1 MSEIINT
8 IKLFDLIYIV
18 ITLLTII
25 QCWKRGFVLSVLTTL
40 KWLLALILT
49 IIIVPKLKPWASN
62 YIDSD
67 YIVNIVLGIS
77 VFFCAIFIIL
87 LVNRGISN
95 IIKYSGLGR
104 LDSIFGFF
112 FGFIKSFIV
121 CVILFSIVNWLHPYE
136 KWPSRVENSI
146 TFPYIYKGSN
156 YLIKEFLNNKK
167 YRDSKKKI
175 ENI

>member
-77 VFFCAIFIIL
+77 VFFCAMSWRI
-87 LVNRGISN
+87 
-95 IIKYSGLGR
+95 
-104 LDSIFGFF
+104 
-112 FGFIKSFIV
+112 
-121 CVILFSIVNWLHPYE
+121 
-136 KWPSRVENSI
+136 
-146 TFPYIYKGSN
+146 
-156 YLIKEFLNNKK
+156 
-167 YRDSKKKI
+167 
-175 ENI
+175 